1 MNAVTPLSETG
12 YGANA
17 VRTARDA
24 EYDILSR
31 VTRLLKQSDRTG
43 RSADT
48 VMAVH
53 KNNQLWTIFASDLA
67 DPQNG
72 LADEIKAG
80 LLSLAGF
87 SLRVER
93 GPQVLGVVARD
104 DLAVHA
110 DGTETVLLVDRDRRA
125 PAFGP

>member
-87 SLRVER
+87 SLRHGHAVLSGSATTDALIDINMSIMKGLR
-93 GPQVLGVVARD
+93 GG
-104 DLAVHA
+104 A
-110 DGTETVLLVDRDRRA
+110 DI
-125 PAFGP
+125 